1 MWVLLWL
8 RWRCATRDGVLEF
21 ERRREVEVVDVFE
34 IPEVAAAD
42 RIIATPG
49 FGVVAPAERV
59 IGDLDVTES
68 GMRLLGPIRG
78 VRGILAGLAEVTPEA
93 NGAEGG
99 HPDGRA

>member
-1 MWVLLWL
+1 
-8 RWRCATRDGVLEF
+8 
-21 ERRREVEVVDVFE
+21 VEVVDVFE
-34 IPEVAAAD
+34 GPEVPAD

-49 FGVVAPAERV
+49 FGAVVPAAPAERV
-59 IGDLDVTES
+59 IGDLEITDS

-99 HPDGRA
+99 HAGGRP